1 MNNNIMSSAY
11 TDNVL
16 LPSVTSI
23 YFYDIINPGHLVAI
37 HPSVSWKLPTWPTGH
52 SNIFQLHGLHQGSF
66 SLLISDVPGSHWKPL
81 LVGGMSHPPWNPR
94 MSYSGSSHQI
104 GVVGHMLKNQNT
116 PQKKREADGD
126 TQWKLQMDNWDGRW
140 KSISTASHDKPEQKY
155 AIDFFNFTPV
165 ICFNVEVEEL

>member
-1 MNNNIMSSAY
+1 MSSAY

-81 LVGGMSHPPWNPR
+81 LVGGMSHPPLESTYELFGIIPPNRGGGTYAKKSEYPPKKGKP
-94 MSYSGSSHQI
+94 MATLSGSFKWTIEMDVENPSAPQVMI
-104 GVVGHMLKNQNT
+104 SPSKNM
-116 PQKKREADGD
+116 PLIFSIL
-126 TQWKLQMDNWDGRW
+126 LQ
-140 KSISTASHDKPEQKY
+140 
-155 AIDFFNFTPV
+155 
-165 ICFNVEVEEL
+165 